1 MNAYI
6 KVSIFGV
13 FLGGIDV
20 NNSNL
25 KDEYPIELIIKF
37 NKIQVLNSLLER
49 ADVNLNKL
57 KNGYYPLLDACE
69 QDLTDACIL
78 LINAGAN
85 VNPISIEEQKE
96 KIWTPLMHAIS
107 NNNEVLV
114 SKLVDKGADLY
125 ATDLNGNTVVHI
137 AVLNNN
143 ELILSFLLSRN
154 APKCSLNNDQMSP
167 LDLAK
172 LNQCEECIQYLV

>member
-1 MNAYI
+1 MN
-6 KVSIFGV
+6 KP
-13 FLGGIDV
+13 
-20 NNSNL
+20 NL

-57 KNGYYPLLDACE
+57 KNGYYPLVDACE
-69 QDLTDACIL
+69 KDLTDACIF

-85 VNPISIEEQKE
+85 VNPMSLKEQKE
-96 KIWTPLMHAIS
+96 KMWTPLMHAIS

-114 SKLVDKGADLY
+114 TKLVDKGADLY
-125 ATDLNGNTVVHI
+125 ATDFNGNTVVHM
-137 AVLNNN
+137 AVLIDNQ
-143 ELILSFLLSRN
+143 LILAFLLSRN
-154 APKCSLNNDQMSP
+154 APKCFLNNDQMSP

-172 LNQCEECIQYLV
+172 LNQSEECIQLLI